1 MKNFGVYLFA
11 SLVAG
16 VLTSTPTCF
25 GQLAS
30 NLPSVTLNATLPES
44 ITLST
49 NVSSVNFALI
59 PGGSANGSVPVGI
72 TTSWVLAQGRANVVV
87 DAYFLSSTGA
97 LTGGSPVVNIPSSTV
112 YGLMSTGT
120 PTSYT
125 AFTQSA
131 ALGTAGGGLTLFT
144 QALSSSNRNANR
156 TDNLLLQI
164 NLSGMPQLP
173 AGTYTGSLI
182 LAAQAL

>member
-1 MKNFGVYLFA
+1 M
-11 SLVAG
+11 
-16 VLTSTPTCF
+16 
-25 GQLAS
+25 
-30 NLPSVTLNATLPES
+30 PSVTLNATLPES
-44 ITLST
+44 LSIST
-49 NVSSVNFALI
+49 SVSSVNFALI
-59 PGGSANGSVPVGI
+59 PGGTANGSVPIGI
-72 TTSWVLAQGRANVVV
+72 TTSWVLAQGRANVVL

-97 LTGGSPVVNIPSSTV
+97 LTGGTPVVSLPSSTV
-112 YGLMSTGT
+112 YGLMATGT
-120 PTSYT
+120 PTAYT
-125 AFTQSA
+125 PFTQSA

-164 NLSGMPQLP
+164 NLSGQPQLP